1 MTDLF
6 QALDS
11 LRTGFRGILHERDEY
26 FLKNMQS
33 RNLAGDDIQR
43 YQFWEWPQ
51 GIGLF
56 ALALLWK
63 KTKEPSQLEFLTSFY
78 DARIEEGLPAKNIN
92 TMAPILALSIIAQ
105 EIPKQRYIETC
116 REWAEWAMY
125 ELPRTEEG
133 GFQHITSDTVNEGEL
148 WDDTLMMAVAPLANI
163 GILLNEQSYVEE
175 AVRQVKIHAKY
186 LQDEESGLWYHGY
199 SFLEKSNFCKA
210 LWGRGN
216 CWITISLPFLMNILP
231 LETTD
236 HALFASL
243 LTRQASALKQ
253 YQAENGMWHTL
264 LDDEDSYLEASATC
278 GFSYGLLRAQ
288 RLGLLDDA
296 YRTVALKALDTVI
309 HLVDRNGSV
318 FQVSYGTPMGR
329 TSKDFYKQIPLIPMP
344 YGTAL
349 ALLYLI
355 EASQI

>member
-56 ALALLWK
+56 ALAQLWK

-163 GILLNEQSYVEE
+163 GILLNERSYVEE
-175 AVRQVKIHAKY
+175 AIRQVKIHAKY

-199 SFLEKSNFCKA
+199 SFRERSNYSCA

-216 CWITISLPFLMNILP
+216 CWITIALPFLMEILP
-231 LETTD
+231 LKNAD
-236 HALFASL
+236 HAYFTSL
-243 LTRQASALKQ
+243 LSRQASALKQ
-253 YQAENGMWHTL
+253 CQEKNGMWHTL

-278 GFSYGLLRAQ
+278 GFSYGLLRSQ
-288 RLGLLDDA
+288 RLGILDA
-296 YRTVALKALDTVI
+296 SYQAVALKALDAVI
-309 HLVDRNGSV
+309 HLVDNDGSV
-318 FQVSYGTPMGR
+318 SQVSYGTPMGR
-329 TSKDFYKQIPLIPMP
+329 TSKDFYKQIPLVNMP

-349 ALLYLI
+349 ALLYLV
-355 EASQI
+355 EASHR